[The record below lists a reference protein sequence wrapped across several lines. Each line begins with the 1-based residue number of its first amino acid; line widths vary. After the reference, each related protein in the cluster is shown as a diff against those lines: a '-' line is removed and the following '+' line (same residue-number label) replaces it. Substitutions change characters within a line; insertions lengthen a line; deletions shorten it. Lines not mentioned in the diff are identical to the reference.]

1 MSIEISEAKKRNLR
15 KKNLKKKLMP
25 QANPILNEPQN
36 KPLTEIAKKSPRR
49 PNPQQNPGNERPN
62 LTRRTIGGNW
72 MKSKNETPITFNPKL
87 KVKAQATGESKF
99 FINLLKIT

>member
-25 QANPILNEPQN
+25 QTSQILNEPQN
-36 KPLTEIAKKSPRR
+36 KPLTEIVKKSPRR
-49 PNPQQNPGNERPN
+49 PNSQNPANEKPN

-72 MKSKNETPITFNPKL
+72 MKSKNETPINFNPKL
-87 KVKAQATGESKF
+87 KVKAQSTGSKF
-99 FINLLKIT
+99 LIHYLKKQRH